1 MACALARRLPKAPKL
16 LVPRHAHPPDQRPVT
31 PAPATTPRRAAPA
44 SAAPSGRA
52 LPLLFGATLFV
63 GSALLFAVQP
73 MFAKMVLP
81 TLGGTPATWIT
92 CMLFFQAALL
102 AGYAYAHWSTRRLGA
117 RRQAGIHV
125 VLLLVPVLSLPIS
138 LPGGWGSPAERPLW
152 WLLGVLV
159 VAVGLPF
166 VAVATTAP
174 LLQRWFAG
182 TSHVHARDP
191 YFLYRASN
199 LGSVLALL
207 AYPALVEPHLP
218 LALQGRVWAGGYAV
232 LVVLVLVCAVALW
245 RSPGSGRHQA
255 PLDEEAEAA
264 SGERGQ
270 RPSRKRRIQWVA
282 WAFLPS
288 SLMLGVTTY
297 ITTDIA
303 AVPLLWV
310 LPLALYLLT
319 FVIAFSPSSLPW
331 FALVSVL
338 QPLVLLELVFLLVV
352 GVTEPVGLL
361 LAMNLV
367 VLFLSGLVC
376 HGQLARDRPPARHLT
391 EFYLWV
397 AVGGVLGGLFNAVV
411 APLVFDSVAEYPLA
425 LVLACLLR
433 PAPPEEKEEGRE
445 GRARDLDV
453 ALPLVLG
460 SLTIAALW
468 VGRAAGTSDVA
479 ARAVVFAVALLACL
493 SFAGRRLRL
502 SLGVAGLVFV
512 ASLPVG
518 RRPTTLYRERSFFG
532 VVQVEDDRGARLHR
546 LVHGNTTHGAQS
558 TEPSRRGEPLT
569 YFSRPGPIGQAL
581 HELPVVHG
589 RSRVAVVGLG
599 TGSMACHGQRGQEW
613 TFYEIDPTVARVA
626 RDPRL
631 FTFVQDCP
639 PAINVVLGD
648 ARLSLARARDR
659 QFEVLVVDAFNSDAI
674 PVHLLTREAM
684 ALYLEKLT
692 DDGVLA
698 VHITNRYLDLRPVLG
713 DLATDA
719 GLHALVRRDLDVPEA
734 ERQAGRSAS
743 VWVVAARR
751 PADLGRLR
759 EDPRWED
766 LPASARAS
774 VWTDDFSNIVSVLD

>member
-1 MACALARRLPKAPKL
+1 MTAPR
-16 LVPRHAHPPDQRPVT
+16 PGPSQRV
-31 PAPATTPRRAAPA
+31 
-44 SAAPSGRA
+44 
-52 LPLLFGATLFV
+52 LPLLFGTTLFV

-102 AGYAYAHWSTRRLGA
+102 GGYAYAHWSTRRLGA
-117 RRQAGIHV
+117 RRQAGVHV
-125 VLLLVPVLSLPIS
+125 VLLLVPLLSLPIS
-138 LPGGWGSPAERPLW
+138 VPRGWGQPAERPLW

-166 VAVATTAP
+166 LAVSTTAP

-182 TSHVHARDP
+182 TSHAHARDP

-207 AYPALVEPHLP
+207 SYPALVEPHLP

-245 RSPGSGRHQA
+245 RSPGSGPDQL
-255 PLDEEAEAA
+255 PLGEEAEAA
-264 SGERGQ
+264 DGRRAG
-270 RPSRKRRIQWVA
+270 RPSRKRRLHWVA

-319 FVIAFSPSSLPW
+319 FVIAFSPSPLPW
-331 FALVSVL
+331 FGLVSVL
-338 QPLVLLELVFLLVV
+338 QPLLLLELVFLVIV

-367 VLFLSGLVC
+367 VLLLSGLVC

-433 PAPPEEKEEGRE
+433 PAPEEEKGE

-453 ALPLVLG
+453 ALPLFLG
-460 SLTIAALW
+460 CLTIAALW
-468 VGRAAGTSDVA
+468 VGRAAGVSDVA
-479 ARAVVFAVALLACL
+479 ARTAVFALALLACL

-502 SLGVAGLVFV
+502 GLGVAGLVFV

-518 RRPTTLYRERSFFG
+518 RRPTTLFRERTFFG

-558 TEPSRRGEPLT
+558 TDPGRRGEPLT
-569 YFSRPGPIGQAL
+569 YFSRAGPIGQAL
-581 HELPVVHG
+581 NELPAGDG

-599 TGSMACHGQRGQEW
+599 TGSMACHGERGQEW
-613 TFYEIDPTVARVA
+613 TFYEIDPTVVRVA

-631 FTFVQDCP
+631 FTFLRDCP
-639 PAINVVLGD
+639 PTIDVVLGD
-648 ARLSLARARDR
+648 ARLSLTRARDR
-659 QFEVLVVDAFNSDAI
+659 HFEVLVVDAFNSDAI

-684 ALYLEKLT
+684 ALYLDKLT

-713 DLATDA
+713 GLARDA
-719 GLHALVRRDLDVPEA
+719 GLQALVRRDLDVPEA
-734 ERQAGRSAS
+734 ERRAGRSAS

-759 EDPRWED
+759 EDPRWEA
-766 LPASARAS
+766 LPPSAQLG